1 MIEILERGS
10 GKVFGMKVSGKILH
24 RDYQQFVPM
33 LEKLIEEHGSVRCL
47 IEMTDCHG
55 IELAGRWD
63 EIKFDVRH
71 GRQIEHLAVVGDRAW
86 EAWMTRLS
94 RPIFSRAPRSGSTTS
109 PNGTRRGSGFRRG
122 CENPRPGI

>member
-47 IEMTDCHG
+47 IEMTDFHG
-55 IELAGRWD
+55 IE
-63 EIKFDVRH
+63 
-71 GRQIEHLAVVGDRAW
+71 
-86 EAWMTRLS
+86 S
-94 RPIFSRAPRSGSTTS
+94 APC
-109 PNGTRRGSGFRRG
+109 GTRSSSTCGTVGRSSAAPSSATVPG
-122 CENPRPGI
+122 RPG